1 MINTV
6 PWRKFCLAF
15 FKAHYRAVTFQYFY
29 MRRFSIYKSYI
40 YISRVML
47 MIILLIWRLQTQI
60 KPDGLEIIKM
70 YISSDMTRK
79 LLPAIPLALLSPF
92 PPPRKIGSRKIVP
105 QQIPPGLRLGLGV
118 RGGGQFSTGRSSLCP
133 APIF

>member
-1 MINTV
+1 
-6 PWRKFCLAF
+6 
-15 FKAHYRAVTFQYFY
+15 
-29 MRRFSIYKSYI
+29 
-40 YISRVML
+40 
-47 MIILLIWRLQTQI
+47 MIILLIWPLQTQI

-79 LLPAIPLALLSPF
+79 LPPALLSPL